1 MWGVRAW
8 CGSVFTGGVWAR
20 DRKSST
26 QNCSSFVQVDGLV
39 DGWDNL
45 NPLLGTS
52 FTILYLPPSFFPP
65 PLPSFSLPS
74 LPSPP
79 SAPATHPPPPSTR
92 PRQQRAHDPHLL
104 SSATEVHRGA
114 ELWCVLNFSC
124 TVSLSHRTLQLHLC
138 CTTLHSMVSLSPLL
152 LLLLCCCDR
161 FSQQYSCSESHT
173 YSPPPFQY
181 SREHIAYT
189 SVYCFVVV

>member
-1 MWGVRAW
+1 M
-8 CGSVFTGGVWAR
+8 GGW
-20 DRKSST
+20 
-26 QNCSSFVQVDGLV
+26 N
-39 DGWDNL
+39 NL

-52 FTILYLPPSFFPP
+52 LTILFLPPSFFPP
-65 PLPSFSLPS
+65 PLPS

-79 SAPATHPPPPSTR
+79 SAPATHPPPPSTG

-114 ELWCVLNFSC
+114 ELWCGLNFSW
-124 TVSLSHRTLQLHLC
+124 TVSLSHRTLHLHLC

-173 YSPPPFQY
+173 YRALPFSTQ
-181 SREHIAYT
+181 ENT
-189 SVYCFVVV
+189 SLTRMFTVLLLCSEQRRGGAQTPG